1 MTERTVLLP
10 TAEHPITITPTG
22 KHVTVRVNGEVV
34 AETDAAL
41 TLQESTYPAVQY
53 VPLADVVDSALRR
66 SDNTTYCP
74 YKGEANYY
82 HVVTGA
88 SEATGKD
95 TGASEATGKDT
106 GASEATGKD
115 TGASEATGKDT
126 VGGDTV
132 EDAIWTYE
140 QPYPAVGEIVGHVAF
155 YANKADVTV
164 G

>member
-53 VPLADVVDSALRR
+53 VPLADVVGSALRR

-82 HVVTGA
+82 HVNAGG
-88 SEATGKD
+88 S
-95 TGASEATGKDT
+95 
-106 GASEATGKD
+106 
-115 TGASEATGKDT
+115 T
-126 VGGDTV
+126 VD
-132 EDAIWTYE
+132 DAIWTYE
-140 QPYPAVGEIVGHVAF
+140 QPYPAVGEIIDHVAF

>member
-53 VPLADVVDSALRR
+53 VPLADVVGSALRR

-82 HVVTGA
+82 HVTTGA
-88 SEATGKD
+88 S
-95 TGASEATGKDT
+95 
-106 GASEATGKD
+106 
-115 TGASEATGKDT
+115 DT
-126 VGGDTV
+126 VD
-132 EDAIWTYE
+132 DAIWTYE

>member
-53 VPLADVVDSALRR
+53 VPLADVVDSVLRR

-82 HVVTGA
+82 HVVT
-88 SEATGKD
+88 TD
-95 TGASEATGKDT
+95 
-106 GASEATGKD
+106 
-115 TGASEATGKDT
+115 
-126 VGGDTV
+126 GGSVD
-132 EDAIWTYE
+132 DAIWTYE

>member
-53 VPLADVVDSALRR
+53 VPLADVVGSALRR
-66 SDNTTYCP
+66 SDSTTYCP

-88 SEATGKD
+88 SEATGRD
-95 TGASEATGKDT
+95 TGASEATGKDA
-106 GASEATGKD
+106 GAS
-115 TGASEATGKDT
+115 DT
-126 VGGDTV
+126 VD
-132 EDAIWTYE
+132 DAIWTYE